1 MMLRLY
7 SDEEVL
13 GEGHQAPQFSQLS
26 SDSDAGGDKES
37 LDDEHSS
44 IPQAAPGV
52 TSSSPTANS
61 ALEAAGS
68 APEAAR
74 SAPQAAQPAAHA
86 AEPVLHAAEPVA
98 HAAEPAAHAAEPAA
112 EAVELPAASMTM
124 VAGPS
129 SVTGAQGQAR
139 PEAAV
144 PSSRV
149 MQTRST
155 ALLARQQATV
165 DDNEPVFIGN
175 TGSV

>member
-7 SDEEVL
+7 SDEKVL

-37 LDDEHSS
+37 WDDEHSS
-44 IPQAAPGV
+44 IPQAALGV

-61 ALEAAGS
+61 A
-68 APEAAR
+68 PEAVR

-112 EAVELPAASMTM
+112 HAAEPAAEAVELPAAPVTT